1 MKLVSTSSF
10 RTIGRLAGA
19 LLAAAGL
26 ALSAGVYEAAAAPP
40 TPTLRSLKVKPVAEG
55 SEVAH
60 WLDIAWTNAGP
71 APAGPHGLRMNIY
84 QKGVRVYTST
94 YQGTPGVPLGESAAV
109 RVAPW
114 LGAPNVA
121 FCVGLQAYLGADA
134 AGDLSPESKHL
145 CESPPKPDLQV
156 TRVSGPTELFDG
168 QTAVYEVALWNDGA
182 PATGT
187 AQVLLGFLGGVEAQE
202 MVDTPAGFNCSRG
215 AYGFICTGSLGGA
228 DDAIQTR
235 IAVFKVRGHAR
246 AKGAGGVYGSANHDR
261 ALDERT
267 VDNNLKLLNVT
278 VK

>member
-1 MKLVSTSSF
+1 M
-10 RTIGRLAGA
+10 GRLAGA
-19 LLAAAGL
+19 LLAAGL
-26 ALSAGVYEAAAAPP
+26 ALSAGVHEAAAAPP
-40 TPTLRSLKVKPVAEG
+40 TPTLQSLTVKPVAEG

-60 WLDIAWTNAGP
+60 VLDIAWTNAGP
-71 APAGPHGLRMNIY
+71 VPAGPHGLRMNIY
-84 QKGVRVYTST
+84 QKGVRVYVST
-94 YQGTPGVPLGESAAV
+94 YQGTPGAPLGQSARV

-121 FCVGLQAYLGADA
+121 FCVGLQAYLGAGDA
-134 AGDLSPESKHL
+134 ASTDSSPESKQL
-145 CESPPKPDLQV
+145 CETPPPPPTPDLQV

-228 DDAIQTR
+228 DDAVQTR
-235 IAVFKVRGHAR
+235 IAVFKVRGHAK
-246 AKGAGGVYGSANHDR
+246 AKGAGSVYGSANHDR